1 MWYPIELVPD
11 TNGTILVSFPDFPEA
26 HTFGEDNEDA
36 LLRAVDALE
45 TVIQGYMAD
54 RRPIPSPSPG
64 YDTSVQLSTQAAV
77 KVLLYQAMLEKGVSK
92 SKLARDLHWHRPQVD
107 RLLDLRH
114 ASRLDHID
122 AALEELDTRLEVTVA
137 EER

>member
-1 MWYPIELVPD
+1 MWYPIEFEPD
-11 TNGTILVSFPDFPEA
+11 TNGTVLVSFPDFPEA
-26 HTFGEDNEDA
+26 HTFGEDKEDA
-36 LLRAVDALE
+36 LLRAVDALG

-64 YDTSVQLSTQAAV
+64 YNHNVQLPTQAIV
-77 KVLLYQAMLEKGVSK
+77 KVLLYQVMLEKGISK
-92 SKLARDLHWHRPQVD
+92 SKLARGLHWHRPQVD

-122 AALEELDTRLEVTVA
+122 AALEELDARLEVTVA

>member
-1 MWYPIELVPD
+1 MWYPVKLTRD
-11 TNGTILVSFPDFPEA
+11 TNGTILVDFPDFPEA
-26 HTFGEDNEDA
+26 HTFGEDHQDA
-36 LLRAVDALE
+36 LLRGIDALE

-54 RRPIPSPSPG
+54 RKAIPSPSSG
-64 YDTSVQLSTQAAV
+64 YKYGVQLSTQATI
-77 KVLLYQAMLEKGVSK
+77 KVLLYRAMLEKGVSK

-107 RLLDLRH
+107 RLLDLKH

-122 AALEELDTRLEVTVA
+122 AALQELDARLEITVA